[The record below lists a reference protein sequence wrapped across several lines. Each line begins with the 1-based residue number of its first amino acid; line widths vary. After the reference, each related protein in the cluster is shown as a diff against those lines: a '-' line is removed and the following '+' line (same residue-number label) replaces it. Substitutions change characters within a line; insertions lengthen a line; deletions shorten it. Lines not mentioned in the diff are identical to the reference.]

1 MVEFN
6 FEKWQTEK
14 KFVKLLNKYYVER
27 QHYEEAVR
35 KYNKAKETYR
45 AISKAENQL
54 RKHMEQLKKSEGY
67 ETYSDKEWSAF
78 YNKHFIPITMMNKSQ
93 LHKIHAENCKRA
105 KELVKLHQ
113 HLFNKAFLELK
124 DFISHYGPF
133 RKS

>member
-1 MVEFN
+1 MAEFN
-6 FEKWQTEK
+6 FEKWKADK
-14 KFVKLLNKYYVER
+14 KFVKLLNKYYTER
-27 QHYEEAVR
+27 QYYEEAVR

-45 AISKAENQL
+45 LFSKAENQL

-78 YNKHFIPITMMNKSQ
+78 YNENLIPLTMMKKKD
-93 LHKIHAENCKRA
+93 LYKIHAENCKRA

-124 DFISHYGPF
+124 EFISHYGPF
-133 RKS
+133 

>member
-1 MVEFN
+1 MAEFN
-6 FEKWQTEK
+6 FEKWKANK

-27 QHYEEAVR
+27 QFYEEAVR
-35 KYNKAKETYR
+35 KYNETKETYR

-54 RKHMEQLKKSEGY
+54 REHMEQLKKSEGY
-67 ETYSDKEWSAF
+67 EMSSDKEWSAF
-78 YNKHFIPITMMNKSQ
+78 YNKHFIPITMINKSQ

-133 RKS
+133 